1 MGTTHEV
8 SHISSIYRETISDA
22 RLKAV
27 TDHVRNWL
35 FGPQSPTEVVLD
47 TPNAG

>member
-1 MGTTHEV
+1 MASV
-8 SHISSIYRETISDA
+8 YRECIDDE

-35 FGPQSPTEVVLD
+35 FAEKKPKK
-47 TPNAG
+47 AKR